1 MAQQDDA
8 VRRAGDEAII
18 QRSEDLRATPRDVR
32 PVDEDAFAVDFIEGV
47 ANVPR
52 SAPGAAV
59 LGLVFEFPQAG
70 EDLPIRR
77 AR

>member
-1 MAQQDDA
+1 MPQQDDVA
-8 VRRAGDEAII
+8 RGAGDEAII

-32 PVDEDAFAVDFIEGV
+32 PVDEGAFAVDSIEGV

-52 SAPGAAV
+52 SAPGTVV

-70 EDLPIRR
+70 EDLPIGR